1 MYYVCK
7 YILFL
12 RKEQLSNPPF
22 IQSLLIFPGIG
33 SMLGI
38 SDRKVMSAGEIFL
51 GTHVEVIVLGVVQD
65 AFQSLVRR
73 YTDRARRKSG
83 ILVSVVRRI
92 CFQVLVKDASKLE
105 IAHAELYRRVGLE
118 EHATLQAIDVEAGYH
133 GLLGMVGGFF
143 LYNGGK
149 GSYLDGGKAD
159 GLGLLHAFLVPIG
172 LVFLLHAG
180 HEIFGTHV
188 PVHFV
193 GVRNEEGG
201 EGFLRITHLSDKG
214 SIVEQGSYF
223 YRVNH
228 ELAGGIACHAV
239 QGAHTTDGQL
249 HGSLVTHREATMQ
262 VAHVVRG
269 LDGVSSGLDVV
280 ALITDKRL
288 EAVHLLGVS
297 CLGDF
302 GIYRVHIVVTVYI
315 DIGSV
320 RDLERLGKEVIIDVG
335 DTCYTQYEDSQ

>member
-1 MYYVCK
+1 MK
-7 YILFL
+7 
-12 RKEQLSNPPF
+12 R
-22 IQSLLIFPGIG
+22 
-33 SMLGI
+33 
-38 SDRKVMSAGEIFL
+38 AG
-51 GTHVEVIVLGVVQD
+51 
-65 AFQSLVRR
+65 R
-73 YTDRARRKSG
+73 
-83 ILVSVVRRI
+83 
-92 CFQVLVKDASKLE
+92 
-105 IAHAELYRRVGLE
+105 
-118 EHATLQAIDVEAGYH
+118 
-133 GLLGMVGGFF
+133 
-143 LYNGGK
+143 
-149 GSYLDGGKAD
+149 
-159 GLGLLHAFLVPIG
+159 
-172 LVFLLHAG
+172 
-180 HEIFGTHV
+180 
-188 PVHFV
+188 
-193 GVRNEEGG
+193 

-262 VAHVVRG
+262 VAHVVRR
-269 LDGVSSGLDVV
+269 LDGISSGLHVV
-280 ALITDKRL
+280 ALITDQRL

-335 DTCYTQYEDSQ
+335 DACYTQYEDSQ